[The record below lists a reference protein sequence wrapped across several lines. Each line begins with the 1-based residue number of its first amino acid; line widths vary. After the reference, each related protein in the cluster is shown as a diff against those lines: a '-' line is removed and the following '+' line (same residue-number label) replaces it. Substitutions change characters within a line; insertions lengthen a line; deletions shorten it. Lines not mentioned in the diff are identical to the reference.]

1 MPTLFPDN
9 YEIANIAKRKK
20 LARNLKL
27 KNELSALDIA
37 LHAHDI
43 FDYLTGHGVERLNSA
58 FVSLFQYAAEALGVP
73 YETIE
78 EAFFTQTPLSEEE
91 LFAVSY
97 LFNPNAKIIDKQ
109 DLPIVPI
116 TIDFYSMCLALFE
129 ELPASFWKEYVKAGA
144 LLPETKLDAYDLEKL
159 LQAFVQQVWLKT
171 KESIGNSE
179 GNEIEKARQMFLAYF
194 YRNDQKFYRKETQD
208 MLLGLLE
215 NKIAEQ
221 VEEAFVIDDHFQKLL
236 DEGDSNSICSY
247 VMDHLTDWTDEKNYL
262 RFLRSIPKTKNL
274 SLMNQLLL
282 LYQRAEAVES
292 KEVHDWIR
300 ENRTLKNNAEPVFLF
315 GGNQQKVN
323 SETEEILKEKQTLLT
338 PITHAPIVP
347 YFEKTETQGKEETK
361 KIETSPKEVFAI
373 LEKIAN
379 RTIIFEEREESVL
392 EDHTIRIKANQG
404 EEQTLGDLIVCL
416 LEKEKQSSEEIIR
429 FENES
434 IASIVMTVFS
444 FNPLPLNLSLLS
456 QLRSMNNGKVKLQ
469 QLFTDL
475 IVRSDTF
482 LQKIAAH
489 MYEKETES
497 VRPTLEEEIRR
508 ARELQ
513 SRAMDNVATDKANKK
528 EERSEED
535 YNLADTLEK
544 LKGNSES
551 SEDDKTD

>member
-1 MPTLFPDN
+1 MPTLFPNN
-9 YEIANIAKRKK
+9 YEKANIAKRKK

-27 KNELSALDIA
+27 KNGLSALDIA

-43 FDYLTGHGVERLNSA
+43 FDYLTGYGVEKRNSA

-73 YETIE
+73 YEIIE

-116 TIDFYSMCLALFE
+116 TIDFYSMCLSLFD
-129 ELPASFWKEYVKAGA
+129 ELPASFWKDYVKAEA

-171 KESIGNSE
+171 KDSIGKAE

-236 DEGDSNSICSY
+236 DEGDSNSICAY
-247 VMDHLTDWTDEKNYL
+247 VIDHLTDWTDEKNYL

-323 SETEEILKEKQTLLT
+323 SETGEILKEKQTLLT

-373 LEKIAN
+373 LEKSAN
-379 RTIIFEEREESVL
+379 QTIVFEEREESIL
-392 EDHTIRIKANQG
+392 EEHTIRIKSNQG
-404 EEQTLGDLIVCL
+404 EEQTLADLIVCL
-416 LEKEKQSSEEIIR
+416 LEKEKRSSEEIIR

-434 IASIVMTVFS
+434 IASIVMIVFC
-444 FNPLPLNLSLLS
+444 FNPLPLNLSLLT

-489 MYEKETES
+489 MYEKETEL

-513 SRAMDNVATDKANKK
+513 SRAMENVATDKANKK
-528 EERSEED
+528 EERSEEE

>member
-9 YEIANIAKRKK
+9 YEKANIAKRKK

-37 LHAHDI
+37 LHAHDT
-43 FDYLTGHGVERLNSA
+43 FNYLVGNGVEQPNSI

-73 YETIE
+73 YEIID

-91 LFAVSY
+91 LFDLSY
-97 LFNPNAKIIDKQ
+97 LFNPNAQIIAKQ

-129 ELPASFWKEYVKAGA
+129 ELPASFWKEYVKAEA
-144 LLPETKLDAYDLEKL
+144 ILPETKLDAYDLEKL

-171 KESIGNSE
+171 KESIGKPE
-179 GNEIEKARQMFLAYF
+179 GNKIEKARQMFLACF

-221 VEEAFVIDDHFQKLL
+221 VEEDFVIDAHLQKLL
-236 DEGDSNSICSY
+236 DEGDSNSIYAY
-247 VMDHLTDWTDEKNYL
+247 VIDHLTDWLDEKNYQ

-282 LYQRAEAVES
+282 LYQRVEAVES

-323 SETEEILKEKQTLLT
+323 SETGEILKEKQTQLT
-338 PITHAPIVP
+338 QITHAPIVP
-347 YFEKTETQGKEETK
+347 YFEKKETQGKEETK

-379 RTIIFEEREESVL
+379 RTIVFEEREESIL
-392 EDHTIRIKANQG
+392 EDHTIRIKSNQG
-404 EEQTLGDLIVCL
+404 EEQTLADLIICL
-416 LEKEKQSSEEIIR
+416 LEKEKRSADDIIR

-434 IASIVMTVFS
+434 IASIVMIVFG
-444 FNPLPLNLSLLS
+444 FNPVPLNLSLLT

-489 MYEKETES
+489 MYEKETEL

-513 SRAMDNVATDKANKK
+513 SRAMENVATDKANKK